1 MPLTAPP
8 DGLYL
13 EKIYLSPEE
22 LIQEYGKDVKI
33 HYKNR
38 WKTLIVIDKSTVKYM
53 IINGIVY
60 ITHDKP
66 RKLIVL
72 QDI

>member
-22 LIQEYGKDVKI
+22 LIQEYGEDIKYTTKI
-33 HYKNR
+33 VG
-38 WKTLIVIDKSTVKYM
+38 KTLIVIDKSTVKLYD
-53 IINGIVY
+53 Y
-60 ITHDKP
+60 
-66 RKLIVL
+66 
-72 QDI
+72 